1 MCILIDF
8 ISFFLYAV
16 SFHDLKQGYT
26 TFLQLDGQAT
36 IESNAAG
43 TSNLEDSKY
52 FNDEVVFLMDVGIDY
67 DGHAEVSFIKLCHMI
82 ITSARQYYYYQLLN
96 ITSYVLSFFP
106 SPFLITS
113 SS

>member
-1 MCILIDF
+1 
-8 ISFFLYAV
+8 LYAV

-67 DGHAEVSFIKLCHMI
+67 GHAEVSFIKLCHMI
-82 ITSARQYYYYQLLN
+82 ITSANTITINCLTSLLMYYLFFLLPF
-96 ITSYVLSFFP
+96 SSLLPLSFVHYLY
-106 SPFLITS
+106 S
-113 SS
+113 